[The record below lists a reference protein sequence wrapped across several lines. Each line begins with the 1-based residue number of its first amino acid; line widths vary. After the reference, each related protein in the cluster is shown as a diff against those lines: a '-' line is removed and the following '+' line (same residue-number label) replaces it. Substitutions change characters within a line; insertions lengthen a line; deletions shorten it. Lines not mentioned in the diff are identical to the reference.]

1 MGLDAE
7 SFFAH
12 WNMMRSHAW
21 AGRFD
26 RAIEQAPALLV
37 DSGRNSWALG
47 LLAWTY
53 GRAGR
58 TDRAHACYDEM
69 EGRSRHEFVSPT
81 WLSVAAGSA
90 GLEEPAIRW
99 VERAVAERDPLVLWS
114 RRLPFWEYHRA
125 NPRFNEVMREA
136 WE

>member
-12 WNMMRSHAW
+12 WNMMRGHAW
-21 AGRFD
+21 AGNYD
-26 RAIEQAPALLV
+26 RAIEEAPALLG
-37 DSGRNSWALG
+37 DSGRHPWALG

-58 TDRAHACYDEM
+58 TDRARACYDEL
-69 EGRSRHEFVSPT
+69 EARSRHEFVPPA

-90 GLEEPAIRW
+90 GLQEESHSLDRSGP
-99 VERAVAERDPLVLWS
+99 
-114 RRLPFWEYHRA
+114 
-125 NPRFNEVMREA
+125 
-136 WE
+136 